1 MPLHFDKKFFS
12 STRGKIVLSLRNSAK
27 TVNDLAA
34 ELGLTDNA
42 VRAHLLSLERD
53 RLIEQSGMAK
63 GHRKPHFL
71 YQLTGEANRLF
82 PKAYDSLLT
91 RILSVFKRSLK
102 PSVVEGLLEQTGREI
117 GSEVPGTSGEP
128 LGTRLDRAIEA
139 LSELGG
145 SAEVVSENSHTVIKS
160 NCCPFGEVV
169 TDHPEV
175 CKLAES
181 LVSEIV
187 GEPVEE
193 RCDRGA
199 VPKCRFELKNAL

>member
-12 STRGKIVLSLRNSAK
+12 STRGKIVLSLRYSAK

-34 ELGLTDNA
+34 ELSLTDNA

-71 YQLTGEANRLF
+71 YQLTTEANRLF
-82 PKAYDSLLT
+82 PKAYDSLLS
-91 RILSVFKRSLK
+91 RILAVFKRRLK
-102 PSVVEGLLEQTGREI
+102 PAVVEGLLEETGRGI
-117 GSEVPGTSGEP
+117 GSEVPGTSDEP
-128 LGTRLDRAIEA
+128 LSVRLDRAIAA

-145 SAEVVSENSHTVIKS
+145 SAEVVSEDSSTVIKS
-160 NCCPFGEVV
+160 NCCPFGEVISE
-169 TDHPEV
+169 HPEV

-181 LVSEIV
+181 MVEEIV
-187 GEPVEE
+187 GVPVREN
-193 RCDRGA
+193 CDRTGM
-199 VPKCRFELKNAL
+199 PKCRFEIEAV

>member
-1 MPLHFDKKFFS
+1 MPAEYDKKFFS
-12 STRGKIVLSLRNSAK
+12 STRGKIILSLRDAAK

-34 ELGLTDNA
+34 EFGLTDNA

-53 RLIEQSGMAK
+53 RLVEQSGMAK
-63 GHRKPHFL
+63 GYRKPHFL
-71 YQLTGEANRLF
+71 YHLTADANRLF
-82 PKAYDSLLT
+82 PKAYDSLLS
-91 RILSVFKRSLK
+91 RILSVFKRRLQ
-102 PSVVEGLLEQTGREI
+102 PTVVEGLLEETGREI
-117 GSEVPGTSGEP
+117 GSGVASSADEP
-128 LGTRLDRAIEA
+128 LESRLDRAIAA

-145 SAEVVSENSHTVIKS
+145 SASIVDEHSRTMIKS

-169 TDHPEV
+169 KEHPEV

-193 RCDRGA
+193 KCDRGA
-199 VPKCRFELKNAL
+199 VPKCRFELKNA